1 MKIRWSSLFWG
12 SFALHFQIKLSTHD
26 SNLKSIFV
34 IMSELKFF
42 LFTGVLIQNL
52 NTMDLVKKPK
62 TSHSNHSGHIEGDIM
77 QNHEQ
82 KKE

>member
-1 MKIRWSSLFWG
+1 
-12 SFALHFQIKLSTHD
+12 
-26 SNLKSIFV
+26 
-34 IMSELKFF
+34 MSELKFF

-82 KKE
+82 KKEWKKVKNQDSMGKKNFFS